1 MADKP
6 AETGVTRNRSN
17 TEQVILD
24 AAKAV
29 LAEEGFSKFGVN
41 AIARRAGCDK
51 QLIYRYYGGIDGLID
66 AIGLDL
72 ADLFQSLLSEP
83 EGSAFASYAALIEQL
98 LMSLLDAFRASDLLL
113 RIAAWE
119 VFDPSPVTLRL
130 AASRARALGE
140 WVQARRGELAGP
152 VGVDVGATNATLIA
166 AVQHLALS
174 AKAVGGFAGVGL
186 ATDADWDRIRDVLRT
201 LVRASYGAA
210 SPGLRP

>member
-1 MADKP
+1 MAIKP
-6 AETGVTRNRSN
+6 TETAATRNRSH

-51 QLIYRYYGGIDGLID
+51 QLIYRYYGGIDGLVD

-72 ADLFQSLLSEP
+72 ADLFQELLAQP
-83 EGSAFASYAALIEQL
+83 EGTRFETYPALIEQL
-98 LMSLLDAFRASDLLL
+98 LLSLVSAFRASDLLL

-119 VFDPSPVTLRL
+119 VFDPSPVTARL
-130 AASRARALGE
+130 AAARARALGQ
-140 WVQARRGELAGP
+140 WVETRRGNLASP
-152 VGVDVGATNATLIA
+152 VGIDVGATNAALIA

-174 AKAVGGFAGVGL
+174 AKAVGGFAGVAL
-186 ATDADWDRIRDVLRT
+186 ETDADWERIRAVLRT
-201 LVRASYGAA
+201 LVRASYAA
-210 SPGLRP
+210 APIP

>member
-1 MADKP
+1 MAIKP
-6 AETGVTRNRSN
+6 PETGITRNRSH

-51 QLIYRYYGGIDGLID
+51 QLIYRYYGGIDGLVD

-72 ADLFQSLLSEP
+72 ADLFQELLTQPQDNE
-83 EGSAFASYAALIEQL
+83 FATYGALIEQL

-119 VFDPSPVTLRL
+119 VFDPSPVTVRL
-130 AASRARALGE
+130 AAARARALGQ
-140 WVQARRGELAGP
+140 WVETRRGDLTSPAGI
-152 VGVDVGATNATLIA
+152 DVGATNAVLIA
-166 AVQHLALS
+166 ASQHLALS
-174 AKAVGGFAGVGL
+174 AKAVGGFAGVTL
-186 ATDADWDRIRDVLRT
+186 QTDADWERIRVVLRT
-201 LVRASYGAA
+201 LVRASYGAS
-210 SPGLRP
+210 SPAG